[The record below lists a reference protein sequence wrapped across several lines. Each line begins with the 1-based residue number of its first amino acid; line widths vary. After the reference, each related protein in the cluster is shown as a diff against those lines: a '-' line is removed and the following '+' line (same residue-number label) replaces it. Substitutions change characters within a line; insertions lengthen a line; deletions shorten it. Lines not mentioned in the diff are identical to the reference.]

1 MNFNHSWCSVW
12 PYRNNVYFP
21 RILEFFLCLVKL
33 VSDFYQFQVAQKRKT
48 ILDQTSLERQQ
59 DMERNRLK
67 LEDLKQSYEK
77 EMLDILNKNK
87 VSIIWKEFFIP
98 ISLFL
103 KS

>member
-1 MNFNHSWCSVW
+1 M
-12 PYRNNVYFP
+12 
-21 RILEFFLCLVKL
+21 VKL

-87 VSIIWKEFFIP
+87 VSII
-98 ISLFL
+98 
-103 KS
+103 

>member
-1 MNFNHSWCSVW
+1 MECIFSRDFGVLSMFGKTCIW
-12 PYRNNVYFP
+12 
-21 RILEFFLCLVKL
+21 FL
-33 VSDFYQFQVAQKRKT
+33 SIQVAQKRKT

-103 KS
+103 ES